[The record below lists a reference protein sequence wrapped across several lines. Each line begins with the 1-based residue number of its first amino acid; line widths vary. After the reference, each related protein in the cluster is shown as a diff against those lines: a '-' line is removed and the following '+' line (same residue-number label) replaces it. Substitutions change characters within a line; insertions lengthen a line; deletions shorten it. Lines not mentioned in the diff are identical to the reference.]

1 MAVDPKIISQLSADL
16 DNLNVVIDDLS
27 KNISANVNGG
37 LAVTSESIKKIVEG
51 FEKGDDV
58 TKALTKSLDSASLTS
73 RKLGLE
79 QNSLQARLNALVIA
93 NNKGYVSGFIT
104 KKASLEKQIDENLQ
118 QQLLNEKVTD
128 YLNKIGNAV
137 ETEKKLTEEKKK
149 QNSLADAY
157 KKKQEELLN
166 TYLSEVAIF
175 KFIIDGALRFN
186 KASVDIGKNLGYG
199 ADKAN
204 DVAFS
209 LLKSAQNSNNLN
221 VTTANQL
228 EAYGQLIA
236 ATGAF
241 TGNVEEAVNTQ
252 IVLTKQFK
260 LTAEEAAGI
269 YQYSIL
275 TGKSSAD
282 VVKNMASVFANTRNT
297 LRSNAAFTVT
307 MAEASKVSGELA
319 ANLQNN
325 PDAIIKAV
333 VQAKAFGTS
342 LEQTKAQGD
351 KLLDFESS
359 ISSQLKAQLL
369 TGESLNL
376 ERARAAALSGDQ
388 IALAQELNNQG
399 MTLNKFENMNVLA
412 KRAYAEAIGLTS
424 DQLSDQLKKQQISI
438 EQGKSLSQITAEEA
452 LEAGERQNIQE
463 RFNAAVLKLQDIF
476 GNIVAGPLG
485 VFLDG
490 LTKALPLV
498 TTLAAIFGTIYAV
511 NKGIVAVET
520 IQAALASANLAKQAA
535 MNVSATE
542 ELGVRIGIAT
552 AAVIAN
558 PFLLIGGIAAAAGI
572 AGLIYNS
579 VKTPAFANGG
589 IVTSEINN
597 ATVGEAGPEAI
608 IPLNSPKAN
617 AMLGGGSADLT
628 PMIAAINAVKA
639 SIDKLYTKE
648 GVVNIDGRKV
658 GTLLTQ
664 GSYKLA

>member
-149 QNSLADAY
+149 QGSLADAY
-157 KKKQEELLN
+157 KKKREELLN

-221 VTTANQL
+221 VTTTNQL

-476 GNIVAGPLG
+476 GNIVGGPLG
-485 VFLDG
+485 DFLDI

-498 TTLAAIFGTIYAV
+498 TTLATIFGTIWAV
-511 NKGIVAVET
+511 NKGIIAVE
-520 IQAALASANLAKQAA
+520 ILQAALAKTSLTSQASILAL
-535 MNVSATE
+535 STE

-608 IPLNSPKAN
+608 IPLNSPKAS
-617 AMLGGGSADLT
+617 AMLGGGGADLT